1 MAISMVVTNSGLN
14 LLRDGLSGAN
24 NPKLLYIA
32 VGSGTAAPST
42 GDTALGNE
50 TFRKAITAF
59 TNGTNGEVTATLYL
73 AQNDAVGLD
82 IEEIGIYGG
91 SAASATLGSGVLFAR
106 ALYPHGIKVNTES
119 INLPCDIT
127 L

>member
-1 MAISMVVTNSGLN
+1 MAITMTITNAGLN

-32 VGSGTAAPST
+32 VGSGTNTPSV

-50 TFRKAITAF
+50 LFRKTITAF
-59 TNGTNGEVTATLYL
+59 TNGTNGEVIATLYL
-73 AQNDAVGLD
+73 AQNDAVGMD
-82 IEEIGIYGG
+82 IEEVGIFGGG
-91 SAASATLGSGVLFAR
+91 SASTTLGSGVLFAR
-106 ALYPHGIKVNTES
+106 AIYSHGTKANTES

>member
-1 MAISMVVTNSGLN
+1 MAITMTVTNAGLN
-14 LLRDGLSGAN
+14 MLRDGFSGAN

-32 VGSGTAAPST
+32 VGSGTSTPAA
-42 GDTALGNE
+42 GNTALGNE

-59 TNGTNGEVTATLYL
+59 TTGGTGEIIATLYL

-82 IEEIGIYGG
+82 IEEVGIFGG
-91 SAASATLGSGVLFAR
+91 SGASSTLGSGVLFAQ
-106 ALYPHGIKVNTES
+106 ALFAHGIKSNTES
-119 INLPCDIT
+119 INLQCDIV